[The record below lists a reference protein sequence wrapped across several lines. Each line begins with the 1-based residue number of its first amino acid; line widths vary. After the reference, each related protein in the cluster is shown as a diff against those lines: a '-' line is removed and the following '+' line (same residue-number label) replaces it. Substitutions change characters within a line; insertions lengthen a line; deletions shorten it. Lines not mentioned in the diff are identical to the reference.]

1 MRILIGLLTFLG
13 LASPAL
19 AVEGGVFQ
27 SVDGGTLSLD
37 DWAGQPVLVVNTASL
52 CAFSDQYT
60 SLQGVYDTYRD
71 AGLVVLAVLSNDF
84 NQELDTAAEA
94 KDYCELTY
102 GIDMPMTD
110 ITTVRGDKAHRGTSG
125 SRKRTGSCRDGTSTR
140 SCWTAAVTLRELGGR
155 QSGPTRM
162 SSSARSRPP
171 WRTPQADLHPRVQL
185 GTRPVRAGSFRWASD
200 SLSGVRESP
209 YWAT

>member
-110 ITTVRGDKAHRGTSG
+110 ITTVRGDKAHPFYQWVAEADGFVPGWNFNKILLDRSGDVAGTWG
-125 SRKRTGSCRDGTSTR
+125 
-140 SCWTAAVTLRELGGR
+140 A
-155 QSGPTRM
+155 
-162 SSSARSRPP
+162 
-171 WRTPQADLHPRVQL
+171 
-185 GTRPVRAGSFRWASD
+185 PVRPDANVIVRAVEAALADAAS
-200 SLSGVRESP
+200 
-209 YWAT
+209 

>member
-13 LASPAL
+13 LTSQ
-19 AVEGGVFQ
+19 AVAAEGGVFQ
-27 SVDGGTLSLD
+27 SVDGGILSLD

-60 SLQGVYDTYRD
+60 SLQSVYDTYRD
-71 AGLVVLAVLSNDF
+71 EGLVVLAVLSDDF

-110 ITTVRGDKAHRGTSG
+110 ITPVRGDRAHPFYQWVAETDGFVPSWNFNKILLDRSGDVAGTWG
-125 SRKRTGSCRDGTSTR
+125 
-140 SCWTAAVTLRELGGR
+140 A
-155 QSGPTRM
+155 
-162 SSSARSRPP
+162 
-171 WRTPQADLHPRVQL
+171 
-185 GTRPVRAGSFRWASD
+185 PVRPDGNAIVRAVETALADAAS
-200 SLSGVRESP
+200 
-209 YWAT
+209 